1 MPIDNLRL
9 SSVFINMQFAFMVV
23 PMTSIYGLSTQSSFF
38 MLLIST
44 MHVMQSI
51 LFRIKTNIPRIKI
64 DNQNSSKIFKIFLFI
79 LIIFT
84 LLIAIKANGVPNLD
98 ALNFNLTYV
107 IRESIKE
114 PFPINYTAT
123 WIAKVICPFFIALYY
138 YKKRYLMMIP
148 FIIIEFIFFLIF
160 THKTYLF
167 VSIMVL
173 VVMFA
178 HKRGRFI
185 EKMYVFLGVA
195 ALTTTLI
202 YLFKGSQMLVTM
214 FPRRVLYVPAI
225 LKFQYY
231 DFFSVNPKVFFADGI
246 IGKLLGVDSPY
257 QRSVGYTIAY
267 EFFGVESMANTG
279 YWGDAY
285 ANMGVLGVILFSIV
299 LVLIVKYIEIN
310 TNNLNISFVI
320 SSTFFS
326 FYILND
332 GALLTN
338 LLTGGQF
345 LLMIMLTIENSCALK
360 ERDIIP
366 DVKNGS

>member
-1 MPIDNLRL
+1 
-9 SSVFINMQFAFMVV
+9 
-23 PMTSIYGLSTQSSFF
+23 
-38 MLLIST
+38 
-44 MHVMQSI
+44 
-51 LFRIKTNIPRIKI
+51 
-64 DNQNSSKIFKIFLFI
+64 
-79 LIIFT
+79 
-84 LLIAIKANGVPNLD
+84 
-98 ALNFNLTYV
+98 
-107 IRESIKE
+107 
-114 PFPINYTAT
+114 
-123 WIAKVICPFFIALYY
+123 
-138 YKKRYLMMIP
+138 
-148 FIIIEFIFFLIF
+148 
-160 THKTYLF
+160 
-167 VSIMVL
+167 MVL

-257 QRSVGYTIAY
+257 QRSVAYTIAY